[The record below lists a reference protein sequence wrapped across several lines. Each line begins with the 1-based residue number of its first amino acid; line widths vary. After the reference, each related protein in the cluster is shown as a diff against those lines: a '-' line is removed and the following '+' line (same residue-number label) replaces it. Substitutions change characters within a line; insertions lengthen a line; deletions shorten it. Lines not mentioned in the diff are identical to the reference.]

1 MAHPAPRRARRAT
14 TCGIIDP
21 VSDRPAEP
29 LPPDPVKYDEVRNE
43 HARRRGLNA
52 PYIAG
57 GDDPDLDQELVRERP
72 YVRILVAMVA
82 LIIFLGF
89 FLGFVSALIGV
100 PQA

>member
-1 MAHPAPRRARRAT
+1 
-14 TCGIIDP
+14 

-29 LPPDPVKYDEVRNE
+29 LPPDPAKYDEVRNE

-57 GDDPDLDQELVRERP
+57 GDDPDLDQELARERP
-72 YVRILVAMVA
+72 YVRILLGMVG

-89 FLGFVSALIGV
+89 FLGFLSAIIGV

>member
-1 MAHPAPRRARRAT
+1 
-14 TCGIIDP
+14 
-21 VSDRPAEP
+21 VSDSNPEP
-29 LPPDPVKYDEVRNE
+29 LPPDPAKYDAVRNE

-57 GDDPDLDQELVRERP
+57 GDDPDLDGELARERP
-72 YVRILVAMVA
+72 YVRILVGMIA

-89 FLGFVSALIGV
+89 FLGFLSALIGV